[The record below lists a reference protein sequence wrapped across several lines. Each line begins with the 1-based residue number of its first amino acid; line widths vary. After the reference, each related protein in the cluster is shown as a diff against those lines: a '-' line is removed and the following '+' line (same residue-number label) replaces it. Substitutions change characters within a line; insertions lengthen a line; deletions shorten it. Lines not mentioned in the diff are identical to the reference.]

1 MSNSVYS
8 TLLNCANKTEKLSY
22 ANERG
27 LMWQQVLIVSPSD
40 SNTLI
45 KLLEK
50 HSVSKKRLTKLLVS
64 SDSEYWISHETYD
77 WIPVW
82 ICPDQNLKKVTVS
95 KSHSYFTKTL
105 NIDEPDSRIVKK
117 YERLLMLSSSG
128 AATGFPTL
136 KLKQKLAEVQNTPLR
151 KVIEKKIIQNFKGT
165 EKEAR
170 LTNLSQS
177 RCVLMTDFLSDRK
190 RLRASWKGDK
200 FSKSRILPSGLS
212 IFFSSEDSVRSDS
225 KIPDL
230 LAQAQREQAHVG
242 EYFFPSSLQT
252 LQKKS

>member
-1 MSNSVYS
+1 MNNSVYS
-8 TLLNCANKTEKLSY
+8 ILLNCANKTEKLSY

-27 LMWQQVLIVSPSD
+27 LMWQKVLIISPSD

-45 KLLEK
+45 KLIEQ
-50 HSVSKKRLTKLLVS
+50 HSVSKKSLTKLLVS
-64 SDSEYWISHETYD
+64 SDSKIWISHETYD

-82 ICPDQNLKKVTVS
+82 ICPDQNLKKVTIS

-105 NIDEPDSRIVKK
+105 NIDEPDSRIVMK
-117 YERLLMLSSSG
+117 YERLMTLATSG
-128 AATGFPTL
+128 TATGFSTL
-136 KLKQKLAEVQNTPLR
+136 KLKQKLEEVQNTPLR
-151 KVIEKKIIQNFKGT
+151 KVIERKIVQNFKGA
-165 EKEAR
+165 EQNAR
-170 LTNLSQS
+170 LASLSKS
-177 RCVLMTDFLSDRK
+177 RIVLMTDFQSDRK

-212 IFFSSEDSVRSDS
+212 VFFSSEDAVRSDS

-230 LAQAQREQAHVG
+230 LVQAQREQAHVG

-252 LQKKS
+252 LQKKE

>member
-1 MSNSVYS
+1 MSNSAYS
-8 TLLNCANKTEKLSY
+8 MLLNRANKTEKLTY
-22 ANERG
+22 TNERG
-27 LMWQQVLIVSPSD
+27 WMWQQVLILSPSE
-40 SNTLI
+40 SNAVIELI
-45 KLLEK
+45 KKYSE
-50 HSVSKKRLTKLLVS
+50 SKKLLTKLLVS
-64 SDSEYWISHETYD
+64 SDSEFWISHETYD

-82 ICPDQNLKKVTVS
+82 ICPDQNLKKVTIS
-95 KSHSYFTKTL
+95 KSHSYFTKSL

-117 YERLLMLSSSG
+117 YERLMALAASG

-136 KLKQKLAEVQNTPLR
+136 KLKQKLEEVQNTPLR
-151 KVIEKKIIQNFKGT
+151 KVIEKKIAQNFKGA

-170 LTNLSQS
+170 LASLSKS
-177 RCVLMTDFLSDRK
+177 KIVLMTDFLSERK

-230 LAQAQREQAHVG
+230 LAQAENEQAHVG
-242 EYFFPSSLQT
+242 EYFFPSSLQS
-252 LQKKS
+252 LPKKK